1 MVAKWIGFDWAQR
14 LVLLQAACYLTAAQ
28 VAVHLL
34 SFRWLAPRL
43 GRMGGVPSES
53 PISPVQKHQAQ
64 QIGWAVTALARKL
77 PWDSKCLAQAV
88 AGKWM
93 LQRRGLPTVLY
104 LGIDRG
110 PDDET
115 WLEAHAWLLCGTD
128 FVTGEPQHERFKVL
142 AAFSEDGS

>member
-1 MVAKWIGFDWAQR
+1 MVAKWIGFSWAQR
-14 LVLLQAACYLTAAQ
+14 LVLLEAACYLAAAQ
-28 VAVHLL
+28 IAVHLL
-34 SFRWLAPRL
+34 PFRWLAPHL
-43 GRMGGVPSES
+43 GRMGGTSSERPVS
-53 PISPVQKHQAQ
+53 PEQQRQAQ

-110 PDDET
+110 PDEGT
-115 WLEAHAWLLCGTD
+115 WLEAHAWLRCGAD
-128 FVTGEPQHERFKVL
+128 FVTGEPQHKRFQVL
-142 AAFSEDGS
+142 TTFSEDGL